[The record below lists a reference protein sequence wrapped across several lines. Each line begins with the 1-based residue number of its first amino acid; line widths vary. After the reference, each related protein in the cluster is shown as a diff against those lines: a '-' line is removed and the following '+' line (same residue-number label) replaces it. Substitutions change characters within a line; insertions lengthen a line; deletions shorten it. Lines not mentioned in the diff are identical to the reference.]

1 MDTNY
6 INNLKE
12 QISDMLVSLNRKEA
26 LKLLG
31 EILDEDYDL
40 PTASNIVKAD
50 CDSPLNKMM
59 FEECHYSEGNEEAGF
74 IKLKDILDAVEEI
87 VNLDDYVNEDI
98 VFEYFVRPE
107 TEEESEI
114 EERHDSGVEWW
125 VADEKIDI
133 DKAYIQ
139 FDGS

>member
-1 MDTNY
+1 MEFED
-6 INNLKE
+6 IKE
-12 QISDMLVSLNRKEA
+12 QVSILLDLTNRKQA
-26 LKLLG
+26 LKILG
-31 EILDEDYDL
+31 EILDEYYDL
-40 PTASNIVKAD
+40 SVASNMVKAD
-50 CDSPLNKMM
+50 CDSSLNKMM

-74 IKLKDILDAVEEI
+74 IRLKDILDAVEEI
-87 VNLDDYVNEDI
+87 VNCDNYNRVENI
-98 VFEYFVRPE
+98 SFEYFVRPE
-107 TEEESEI
+107 TDEESEI